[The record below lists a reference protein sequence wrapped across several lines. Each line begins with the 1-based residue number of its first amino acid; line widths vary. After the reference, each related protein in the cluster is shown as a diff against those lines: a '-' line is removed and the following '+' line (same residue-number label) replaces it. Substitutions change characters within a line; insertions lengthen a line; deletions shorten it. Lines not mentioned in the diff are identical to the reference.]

1 MYILYMRVRFIY
13 RREPFF
19 SYLVLRIFD
28 GVVGNR
34 ADMSAI
40 QLYASLQKKQIKGLK
55 INPKYVLD
63 KRVCVAFPKRRSR
76 S

>member
-40 QLYASLQKKQIKGLK
+40 QLYASLQKKTNKGAQ
-55 INPKYVLD
+55 N
-63 KRVCVAFPKRRSR
+63 
-76 S
+76 